1 MINVSRIPQ
10 ISCHH
15 FLGMGRRWISSFQI
29 ISPIREYVDTTNAP
43 LDFDDQSALVFAN
56 VISREESDNLVN
68 DIMKR
73 MKRKRW
79 EKGHWDAV
87 ISYYKET
94 ELAIPS
100 DGTSNQIQSLSPS
113 SIDIIERIR
122 NHILRVCFAE
132 NQNISW
138 LPVHAIHL
146 HKNGTLSAHVDSVK
160 FSGTVVCGL
169 SLLSDCIMRLRPA
182 YPSENLDFLDHKND
196 IPSKAIKD
204 YIDLYL
210 PRRSLYIL
218 SGASRYSYTHEI
230 LSCGARFRTSNTDDI
245 IVNRDDRLSLIF
257 RDTKEEES

>member
-1 MINVSRIPQ
+1 MINVARIPQ
-10 ISCHH
+10 ISRHN
-15 FLGMGRRWISSFQI
+15 FLGMGRRWTSSFQI
-29 ISPIREYVDTTNAP
+29 ISPTQEYVDTINAP
-43 LDFDDQSALVFAN
+43 LDFDDQSALVFKD
-56 VISREESDNLVN
+56 VITSAESDNLVN

-94 ELAIPS
+94 ELSIPS
-100 DGTSNQIQSLSPS
+100 NGTSNQIQSLSPS
-113 SIDIIERIR
+113 SIDTIERIR
-122 NHILRVCFAE
+122 NHILRVCFAG
-132 NQNISW
+132 NHNISW

-169 SLLSDCIMRLRPA
+169 SLLSDCVMRLRPA
-182 YPSENLDFLDHKND
+182 CTSESLDSSNHKND
-196 IPSKAIKD
+196 IPSKDVND

-218 SGASRYSYTHEI
+218 SGASRYRYTHEI

-257 RDTKEEES
+257 RDSREEEL